1 MDKQAL
7 YASILAKCAP
17 KDKYFDFVKLI
28 FETQKK
34 WISTEDKFLD
44 NLKNIGKLGG
54 LNENKII
61 VCFRNEDMVEQIIN
75 SRSTGE
81 KKFNINSTPSFIIN
95 GKKYSAMSFKQ
106 FEKVLDNLI
115 N

>member
-1 MDKQAL
+1 
-7 YASILAKCAP
+7 
-17 KDKYFDFVKLI
+17 
-28 FETQKK
+28 
-34 WISTEDKFLD
+34 
-44 NLKNIGKLGG
+44 
-54 LNENKII
+54 
-61 VCFRNEDMVEQIIN
+61 MVEQIIN